1 MKNLAVEVLELLLF
15 FIPDKLYIELKYRY
29 KVGKRLDWN
38 SIRTF
43 NEKIQWLKIH
53 DRKTEYTKMVDKVSA
68 KKYAEKIIG
77 SKYIIPTIGV
87 WDNCNDISLDALP
100 DKFVIKTSHDSGG
113 VFICKNKSRINWK
126 RIKKEINRRLR
137 QNYYFYGREWPY
149 KNIPRKVIVEELL
162 ESKINLDSER
172 INDYKFM
179 TFNGTVK
186 CIFVCTER
194 DSNNGLKV
202 TFFDRQWNELPFER
216 HYRRSDVKIGKP
228 ESLQEMISVAERLA
242 EGIPFARIDL
252 YEVDGHVYFGEITL
266 YPGSGFEEFKPDEWD
281 EIMGKW
287 LELPV

>member
-1 MKNLAVEVLELLLF
+1 MKNLAVEALELLLF

-137 QNYYFYGREWPY
+137 RNYYFYGREWPY

-172 INDYKFM
+172 ISDYKFM

-194 DSNNGLKV
+194 DSSNGLRV

-281 EIMGKW
+281 AIMGKW